1 MTDDHFTKTDLISAS
16 KGLHAQM
23 IHVKKANIIAHN
35 VLTTS
40 KENQLKKSHKY

>member
-23 IHVKKANIIAHN
+23 IHVKKANIIAPN
-35 VLTTS
+35 ILTTI
-40 KENQLKKSHKY
+40 KEKQLKNSHKY